1 MDLSNMTL
9 EEVVARL
16 AELEEEVRNSEDVE
30 AVNKATEEKRALLER
45 KAELEALEQRKADAE
60 ALNNGSVEPDKIV
73 EKHEE
78 RKEEKVMEYR
88 NLWLKNLQG
97 TLNEEERA
105 AYSTLA
111 NADAIVPEEIQAD
124 IISKAKEYA
133 PILNDVT
140 LLNVN
145 GAVKFAVEGDNASA
159 AKHTELATITAA
171 SDSMVEVVLSAFE
184 IAKLIQISASVKSMA
199 LPTFEAWL
207 VASLAEAIAIK
218 LENLVFNGSGTGE
231 ATGILTTVTEADAV
245 ANTISADNILKL
257 IGSLKSGYARN
268 GKLVVNRKTFF
279 TQILALQLSVNNE
292 VVKVATGEATG
303 EYRVLGVDVRF
314 TDSISDGVVIYGDFR
329 KYVANLASPQ
339 QVVSQF
345 DIDTNSYKYLGAAV
359 FDGKVA
365 LAEAFKTI
373 QPATTTA

>member
-45 KAELEALEQRKADAE
+45 KAELEALKQRKADAE

-159 AKHTELATITAA
+159 AKHTELATINAA

-365 LAEAFKTI
+365 LAEAFVTI
-373 QPATTTA
+373 QATASV

>member
-16 AELEEEVRNSEDVE
+16 AELDEEVRNSEDVE

-45 KAELEALEQRKADAE
+45 KAELETLKQRKADAE

-78 RKEEKVMEYR
+78 RQEEKVMEYR

>member
-30 AVNKATEEKRALLER
+30 AVNKATEEKRALLEH

-60 ALNNGSVEPDKIV
+60 ALNNGSAEPDKIV

>member
-60 ALNNGSVEPDKIV
+60 ALNNGSAEPDKIV

-159 AKHTELATITAA
+159 AKHTELATINAA

-207 VASLAEAIAIK
+207 VSNLAEAIAIK

-268 GKLVVNRKTFF
+268 GKFVVNRKTFF
-279 TQILALQLSVNNE
+279 TQILALQLSINNE

>member
-60 ALNNGSVEPDKIV
+60 ALNNGSAEPDKIV

-245 ANTISADNILKL
+245 ANTISADNIFKL

>member
-1 MDLSNMTL
+1 MELSNMTL

-60 ALNNGSVEPDKIV
+60 ALNNGSAEPDKIV

-159 AKHTELATITAA
+159 AKHTELATINAA

>member
-60 ALNNGSVEPDKIV
+60 ALNNGSAEPDKIV

-199 LPTFEAWL
+199 LPAFEAWL

>member
-159 AKHTELATITAA
+159 AKHTELATINAA

-207 VASLAEAIAIK
+207 VSSLAEAIAIK
-218 LENLVFNGSGTGE
+218 LEDLVFNGSGTGE

>member
-60 ALNNGSVEPDKIV
+60 ALNKGSVEPDKIV

>member
-159 AKHTELATITAA
+159 AKHAELATITAA

>member
-1 MDLSNMTL
+1 MELSNMTL

-30 AVNKATEEKRALLER
+30 QVNKATEEKKALLER

-60 ALNNGSVEPDKIV
+60 ALNNGSVEPEKIV
-73 EKHEE
+73 ESHEE
-78 RKEEKVMEYR
+78 RKEEKTMEYR

-133 PILNDVT
+133 PILNDIT

-145 GAVKFAVEGDNASA
+145 GGVKFAVEGDNASA

-199 LPTFEAWL
+199 LPAFEAWL
-207 VASLAEAIAIK
+207 VANLAEAIAMK
-218 LENLVFNGSGTGE
+218 LENLVFNGSGSGE
-231 ATGILTTVTEADAV
+231 ATGILTTITEASAV
-245 ANTISADNILKL
+245 ANTISAANILAL

-268 GKLVVNRKTFF
+268 GKITVNRKTFF
-279 TQILALQLSVNNE
+279 TQILALELNVNNE

-303 EYRVLGVDVRF
+303 EYRILGVDVRF
-314 TDSISDGVVIYGDFR
+314 TDSLSDGVVIYGDFR

-339 QVVSQF
+339 QVISQF
-345 DIDTNSYKYLGAAV
+345 DIDTNSFKYLGTAV

>member
-159 AKHTELATITAA
+159 AKHTELATINAA

-207 VASLAEAIAIK
+207 VSNLAEAIAIK

>member
-45 KAELEALEQRKADAE
+45 KAELETLKQRKADAE

>member
-60 ALNNGSVEPDKIV
+60 ALNNGSAEPDKIV

>member
-60 ALNNGSVEPDKIV
+60 ALNNGSAEPDKIV

-159 AKHTELATITAA
+159 AKHTELATINAA

-314 TDSISDGVVIYGDFR
+314 TGSISDGVVIYGDFR

>member
-60 ALNNGSVEPDKIV
+60 ALNNGSAEPDKIV

-207 VASLAEAIAIK
+207 VASLAEAIK

>member
-159 AKHTELATITAA
+159 AKHTELATINAA

-199 LPTFEAWL
+199 LPSFEAWL
-207 VASLAEAIAIK
+207 VANLAEAIAIK

>member
-60 ALNNGSVEPDKIV
+60 ALNNGSAEPDKIV

-159 AKHTELATITAA
+159 AKHTELATINAA

>member
-159 AKHTELATITAA
+159 AKHTELATINAA

-207 VASLAEAIAIK
+207 VSSLAEAIAIK

>member
-45 KAELEALEQRKADAE
+45 KAELEALEQRKVDAE
-60 ALNNGSVEPDKIV
+60 ALNNGSAEPDKIV

>member
-1 MDLSNMTL
+1 MDLSNTTL

-60 ALNNGSVEPDKIV
+60 ALNNGSAEPDKIV

>member
-30 AVNKATEEKRALLER
+30 AVNKATEEKRALLEH

-60 ALNNGSVEPDKIV
+60 ALNNGSAEPDKIV

-78 RKEEKVMEYR
+78 RKEEEVMEYR

>member
-60 ALNNGSVEPDKIV
+60 ALNNGSAEPDKIV

-159 AKHTELATITAA
+159 AKHTELATISAA

>member
-1 MDLSNMTL
+1 MDFSNMTL
-9 EEVVARL
+9 EEVVGRL

-30 AVNKATEEKRALLER
+30 QVNNATEEKKALLER
-45 KAELEALEQRKADAE
+45 KAELEALEQRKKDAE
-60 ALNNGSVEPDKIV
+60 ALNNGAAEPEKIV
-73 EKHEE
+73 ETHEE
-78 RKEEKVMEYR
+78 RKEDKNMEYR
-88 NLWLKNLQG
+88 SLWLKNLQG

-105 AYSTLA
+105 AYSSLA
-111 NADAIVPEEIQAD
+111 NAGAIVPEEIQAD

-133 PILNDVT
+133 PILQDVT

-171 SDSMVEVVLSAFE
+171 SDSMVSVTLSAFE
-184 IAKLIQISASVKSMA
+184 IAKLIQISATVKSMA
-199 LPTFEAWL
+199 LATFESWL
-207 VASLAEAIAIK
+207 VDNLAEAIAIK
-218 LENLVFNGSGTGE
+218 LENLVFNGSGSGE
-231 ATGILTTVTEADAV
+231 ATGILTTIQESDAV
-245 ANTISADNILKL
+245 ANTISAANILAL
-257 IGSLKSGYARN
+257 VGSLKSGYARN
-268 GKLVVNRKTFF
+268 GKMVVNRKTFF
-279 TQILALQLSVNNE
+279 TQILALELNVNNE

-303 EYRVLGVDVRF
+303 EYRILGVDVRF
-314 TDSISDGVVIYGDFR
+314 TDSLSDGVVIYGDFR

-339 QVVSQF
+339 QVISQF
-345 DIDTNSYKYLGAAV
+345 DIDTNSFKYLGTAV